1 MGRGLAIAPLALA
14 ITILLEIAVFVLL
27 GRWIGYPWAVLIV
40 LALSGLGLALL
51 RREGIRAWRRFRAAA
66 EAGERPGIHVTDG
79 LVGLL
84 GALLLA
90 VPGLLTG
97 VLGLLM
103 LVPPGRQLARARLQR
118 TAERRLSPT
127 VVGDLFGPR
136 RVRVQRDTPADAGPS
151 EGGPG
156 GPPAPPGPV
165 VEGEIVE
172 RDDR

>member
-1 MGRGLAIAPLALA
+1 LALA

-27 GRWIGYPWAVLIV
+27 GRWIGFPWAVLIV
-40 LALSGLGLALL
+40 LAMSGIGLALL

-66 EAGERPGIHVTDG
+66 AAGERPGEHVTDG

-97 VLGLLM
+97 VFGLLM

-118 TAERRLSPT
+118 TAERRLSPA

-136 RVRVQRDTPADAGPS
+136 RVRVERSEPTGTPG
-151 EGGPG
+151 EGTGGPV
-156 GPPAPPGPV
+156 APPGPV

>member
-1 MGRGLAIAPLALA
+1 LALA

-27 GRWIGYPWAVLIV
+27 GRWIGFPWAVLIV
-40 LALSGLGLALL
+40 LAMSGLGLALL

-66 EAGERPGIHVTDG
+66 EAGERPGAHVTDG

-118 TAERRLSPT
+118 TAERRLSPS

-136 RVRVQRDTPADAGPS
+136 RVRVRRSQPS
-151 EGGPG
+151 EGPAGNG
-156 GPPAPPGPV
+156 ADGRPAPSPGPV

-172 RDDR
+172 RDEP

>member
-1 MGRGLAIAPLALA
+1 VGRGLAIAPLALA

-27 GRWIGYPWAVLIV
+27 GRWIGFLWAVLIV
-40 LALSGLGLALL
+40 LAMSGVGLALL
-51 RREGIRAWRRFRAAA
+51 RREGIRAWRRFRAAS
-66 EAGERPGIHVTDG
+66 EAGERPGEHVTDG

-97 VLGLLM
+97 VVGLLM
-103 LVPPGRQLARARLQR
+103 LVPPGRPLARARLQR

-136 RVRVQRDTPADAGPS
+136 RVRVERSEPSTGTPGEGA
-151 EGGPG
+151 GGP
-156 GPPAPPGPV
+156 ATPGPV

-172 RDDR
+172 RDDL